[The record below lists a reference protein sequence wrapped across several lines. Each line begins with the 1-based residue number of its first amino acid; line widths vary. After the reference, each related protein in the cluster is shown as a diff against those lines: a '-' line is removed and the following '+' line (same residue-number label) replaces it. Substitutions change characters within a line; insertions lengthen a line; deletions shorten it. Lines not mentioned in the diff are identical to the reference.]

1 MDAERETEQQKRDRE
16 RRARIEQWV
25 ATNLHSKREWFIQ
38 SADGAFLFSSASPI
52 DDKGRTCVDVFFET
66 GYDVDQDGHLG
77 QHMFGGAL

>member
-1 MDAERETEQQKRDRE
+1 MDAEVKTEQDKLSAE

-38 SADGAFLFSSASPI
+38 SVDGAFLFSSAHPI

-66 GYDVDQDGHLG
+66 GYDVDKDGHLG
-77 QHMFGGAL
+77 QHMFGDAL